1 MFAMNAMA
9 ERPYPDDRVADD
21 RLLERMLTGSF
32 AHLAGRIVIGP
43 SPESRAVAAAR
54 LLEGPAFAEALD
66 LHAAPFGD
74 ADRRAAASLWSQYYF
89 GALIGAVAA
98 IGMAGGRAALPVGPD
113 EAGIVLEGG
122 LPAGL
127 VLPHAGRPARPSE
140 ATEDFITLFRSHL
153 APMVARL
160 SAHAKAS
167 PRLFW
172 GNAASILG
180 WALGEACAIRP
191 EAGDPALLRQSLLE
205 DALWPDG
212 GPNPLFGAFK
222 PCDNPAVAVRRV
234 CCVRYLLPGIPGCG
248 PICPLGR

>member
-9 ERPYPDDRVADD
+9 ERPAPDDPIADD
-21 RLLERMLTGSF
+21 RLLERVLTGSF
-32 AHLAGRIVIGP
+32 AHLAGRIVIAPPGP
-43 SPESRAVAAAR
+43 RAVAAAR
-54 LLEGPAFAEALD
+54 LLEGPALAEALD
-66 LHAAPFGD
+66 MQAAPFGE

-98 IGMAGGRAALPVGPD
+98 IGMAGGRAALPVRPE

-127 VLPHAGRPARPSE
+127 ALPHAGRTTRPSE
-140 ATEDFITLFRSHL
+140 AVEDFVALFRSHL
-153 APMVARL
+153 TPMVDRL

-172 GNAASILG
+172 GNAAAILG
-180 WALGEACAIRP
+180 WALGEGCAMRP

-205 DALWPDG
+205 DTLWPDG

-222 PCDNPAVAVRRV
+222 SCGASGVAVRKV
-234 CCVRYLLPGIPGCG
+234 CCVRYLLPGVPGCG

>member
-9 ERPYPDDRVADD
+9 EPSATDEPIADD
-21 RLLERMLTGSF
+21 QLLERVLTGPF
-32 AHLAGRIVIGP
+32 AHLAGRIVIAPPGP
-43 SPESRAVAAAR
+43 RAVAAAR
-54 LLEGPAFAEALD
+54 LLQGPALAEALNMQ
-66 LHAAPFGD
+66 ATPFGD

-98 IGMAGGRAALPVGPD
+98 IGLAGGRTALPIDPHSVGV
-113 EAGIVLEGG
+113 VLEGG

-127 VLPHAGRPARPSE
+127 ALPHAGRTARPWE
-140 ATEDFITLFRSHL
+140 AVEDFLALFRSHL
-153 APMVARL
+153 TPMVDRL

-172 GNAASILG
+172 GNAAAILG
-180 WALGEACAIRP
+180 WALGEGCAMRP
-191 EAGDPALLRQSLLE
+191 EAGDPVLLRQSLLE
-205 DALWPDG
+205 APLWPDG

-222 PCDNPAVAVRRV
+222 SCGEPGIAVRKV
-234 CCVRYLLPGIPGCG
+234 CCVRYLLPGVPGCG